1 MKLNKGLFT
10 SDRGDWATPPN
21 FFDKLDAEFH
31 FTLDVCASPNN
42 NKCKRFLTKEQNGL
56 IQDWARIAAQGG
68 TGRHRAER
76 GACFMN
82 PPYGSEI
89 PAWVKKA
96 SESGCLVV
104 GLLPAR
110 TDTRWFHNYV
120 YGKAE
125 IRFVKGR
132 IRFVGAKSGA
142 PFPSMIAIWRNI

>member
-10 SDRGDWATPPN
+10 SDRGDWATPPD

-56 IQDWARIAAQGG
+56 IQDWARLAAQGG
-68 TGRHRAER
+68 TGRHRAAR

-89 PAWVKKA
+89 SAWVKKA

>member
-68 TGRHRAER
+68 TGRHRAAQGGTWCLLYESTLWVRNPRLGKEGKRKRMPGSRASSGQNRHTLVSQLCLRQSGDSIRKRTHSFCR
-76 GACFMN
+76 G
-82 PPYGSEI
+82 
-89 PAWVKKA
+89 
-96 SESGCLVV
+96 
-104 GLLPAR
+104 
-110 TDTRWFHNYV
+110 
-120 YGKAE
+120 
-125 IRFVKGR
+125 
-132 IRFVGAKSGA
+132 
-142 PFPSMIAIWRNI
+142 